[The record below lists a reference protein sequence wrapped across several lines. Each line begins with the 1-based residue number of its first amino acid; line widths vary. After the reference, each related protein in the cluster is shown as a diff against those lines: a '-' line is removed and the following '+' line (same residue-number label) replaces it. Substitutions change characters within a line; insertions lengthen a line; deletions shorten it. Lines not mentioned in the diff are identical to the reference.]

1 MRIATSLTLLLLAA
15 CAPALSPG
23 VRANDD
29 QAMRASLQEAQNLQL
44 IAMQARTMAEQ
55 RCQPLHTRQPGWEEE
70 RAVGQE
76 LAVMVAAR
84 NGHFYLDGA
93 TQTDPNKLTLPL
105 TLPEGGKNAISAR
118 VAIVGKNLAN
128 YSSRPNLP
136 WVFGVIDNATP
147 NAFSLPGGYVFV
159 TTGLLKKMT
168 NEAQLAGVLG
178 HEITHVVQ
186 KHMLSRY
193 VAAVAQQCIA
203 ANYALYL
210 IENGG
215 PKSPAL
221 DEVARYARKF
231 SNSLD
236 LGTAEGG
243 FRKFLLDIVLSLS
256 LMSNDKADEL
266 QTDRGALELL
276 SFAGYDALEYEKFLV
291 DLAQPSHP
299 PAVERA
305 AKLEAL
311 RKGELRDFVHG
322 TAKPDLSAVF
332 APLSAPAP

>member
-1 MRIATSLTLLLLAA
+1 MRIATSLMLILLAG
-15 CAPALSPG
+15 CAPTASAVRPG
-23 VRANDD
+23 DPKKV
-29 QAMRASLQEAQNLQL
+29 MASTQEAQQIQL
-44 IAMQARTMAEQ
+44 IARQASTMAEQ
-55 RCQPLHTRQPGWEEE
+55 KCEPLRLRQPSWEEE
-70 RAVGQE
+70 RAIGQE
-76 LAVMVAAR
+76 LAVMVAAKSGR
-84 NGHFYLDGA
+84 FYLDGA

-105 TLPEGGKNAISAR
+105 TLPEGGKNAVSAR
-118 VAIVGKNLAN
+118 VAIVGKNLAH
-128 YSSRPNLP
+128 YSARPSLP
-136 WVFGVIDNATP
+136 WVFGVLENDTP
-147 NAFSLPGGYVFV
+147 NAFSTPGGYVFV

-178 HEITHVVQ
+178 HEISHVVH

-193 VAAVAQQCIA
+193 VAALVQQCIA

-231 SNSLD
+231 SASLD

-243 FRKFLLDIVLSLS
+243 FRKFLMDIVLSLA
-256 LMSNDKADEL
+256 LMANERDAEFETDK
-266 QTDRGALELL
+266 GALELL

-291 DLAQPSHP
+291 DLAQPHHP

-311 RKGELRDFVHG
+311 RKGELMEFVQG
-322 TAKPDLSAVF
+322 TAKPDLVKVF
-332 APLSAPAP
+332 APLHTPAP